1 MAVWLNFWNIQVSFL
16 IYKKIVETLPADL
29 ARFYAAELVSALEY
43 MHEKRI
49 VHRDLKPDNV
59 LLTKDFHC
67 KVVSTQLFNI
77 CIKTDFGEAK
87 HYEDEPEKEDGG
99 PDVEETTAD

>member
-1 MAVWLNFWNIQVSFL
+1 MKHSSKFFN
-16 IYKKIVETLPADL
+16 YKNLFVETLPADL
-29 ARFYAAELVSALEY
+29 ARFYAAEIVSALEY

-67 KVVSTQLFNI
+67 KVVSAEST
-77 CIKTDFGEAK
+77 
-87 HYEDEPEKEDGG
+87 
-99 PDVEETTAD
+99 V